1 MKSFDEINRIVIA
14 GVGLIGGSIGLALKR
29 GRFRG
34 RIVGLGRRWSSLKN
48 AVDAGAVDS
57 ATLDYEEAL
66 NDADLLVIC
75 TPVDVMTSIVEK
87 AVKHIPEGSVLTD
100 VGSAKRQLV
109 AEMEKLVP
117 DGVHFVG
124 AHPMAG
130 SHKTGVSAADATL
143 FDGSVCILTPTKS
156 SDPGVVDLVSEL
168 WKRTGAR
175 VEIMS
180 PQDHDFLIAAASHL
194 PHAAACAL
202 IQVVAGVQN
211 DRGKAIDFTATGFA
225 DATRIA
231 AGDPKIW
238 KGIFLH
244 NADMVSSMLE
254 KLEKELA
261 DIRKALDDRDEQ
273 KLMEKLERAKQI
285 RDSRRL
291 DSRHSAPKTD

>member
-1 MKSFDEINRIVIA
+1 MKSSDKINRIVIA

-29 GRFRG
+29 ARFHG
-34 RIVGLGRRWSSLKN
+34 RIIGLGRRWSSLKN
-48 AVDAGAVDS
+48 AIDAGAVDS

-66 NDADLLVIC
+66 SDADLLVIC
-75 TPVDVMTSIVEK
+75 TPVDVMPSIVEK
-87 AVKHIPEGSVLTD
+87 AFKHIPEGSVLTD
-100 VGSAKRQLV
+100 VGSTKGQLV

-117 DGVHFVG
+117 DGIHFVG

-130 SHKTGVSAADATL
+130 SHKTGVSAADAAM
-143 FDGSVCILTPTKS
+143 FDGSVCILTPTES
-156 SDPGVVDLVSEL
+156 TDPGAVDMVTEL
-168 WKRTGAR
+168 WKRMGAR

-202 IQVVAGVQN
+202 IQVVAGTEN
-211 DRGKAIDFTATGFA
+211 ERGKAIDFTATGFA

-231 AGDPKIW
+231 AGDPRVW

-244 NADMVSSMLE
+244 NSEMVSSMLSR
-254 KLEKELA
+254 LEKEIA

-273 KLMEKLERAKQI
+273 KLMEKLERVKQI
-285 RDSRRL
+285 RDSIR
-291 DSRHSAPKTD
+291 

>member
-14 GVGLIGGSIGLALKR
+14 GVGLMGGSVGLALKR
-29 GRFRG
+29 ARFHG
-34 RIVGLGRRWSSLKN
+34 RIIGLGRRWSSLKN

-75 TPVDVMTSIVEK
+75 TAVDVMPSIVEK
-87 AVKHIPEGSVLTD
+87 AVKHVPEGSVLTD
-100 VGSAKRQLV
+100 VGSTKGQLV

-117 DGVHFVG
+117 DGIHFVG

-130 SHKTGVSAADATL
+130 SHKTGVSAADAAL
-143 FDGSVCILTPTKS
+143 FDGSVCILTPVESTN
-156 SDPGVVDLVSEL
+156 PGAVDLVSEL
-168 WKRTGAR
+168 WKQMGAR

-202 IQVVAGVQN
+202 IQVVTGVEN
-211 DRGKAIDFTATGFA
+211 ERGKAIDFTATGFA

-244 NADMVSSMLE
+244 NADMVSSMLSR
-254 KLEKELA
+254 LEKEIA

-285 RDSRRL
+285 KDSIR
-291 DSRHSAPKTD
+291 

>member
-1 MKSFDEINRIVIA
+1 MKSSDKINRIVIA

-29 GRFRG
+29 ARFHG
-34 RIVGLGRRWSSLKN
+34 RIIGLGRRWSSLKN
-48 AVDAGAVDS
+48 AIDAGAVDS

-66 NDADLLVIC
+66 SDADLLVIC
-75 TPVDVMTSIVEK
+75 TPVDVMPSIVEK
-87 AVKHIPEGSVLTD
+87 ALKHIPEGSVLTD
-100 VGSAKRQLV
+100 VGSTKGQLV

-117 DGVHFVG
+117 DGIHFVG

-130 SHKTGVSAADATL
+130 SHKTGVSAADAAM
-143 FDGSVCILTPTKS
+143 FDGSVCILTPTES
-156 SDPGVVDLVSEL
+156 TDPGAVDMVTEL
-168 WKRTGAR
+168 WKRMGAR

-202 IQVVAGVQN
+202 IQVVAGTEN
-211 DRGKAIDFTATGFA
+211 ERGKAIDFTATGFA

-231 AGDPKIW
+231 AGDPRVW

-244 NADMVSSMLE
+244 NSEMVSSMLSR
-254 KLEKELA
+254 LEKEIA

-273 KLMEKLERAKQI
+273 KLMEKLERVKQI
-285 RDSRRL
+285 RDSIR
-291 DSRHSAPKTD
+291 